1 MATNAPVWTPSSLE
15 TIDAAFYKW
24 INEELNLFIRANKE
38 TRKVP
43 IIWAGS
49 ERAYQIKK
57 SKEARDGSET
67 LILPII
73 TIERTGVQ
81 KDPTRMGPF
90 GNNVYNNSDA
100 KKNNFLVAREI
111 QEDKTKNFANA
122 ESLRVMGQKNSKHKS
137 KKVVYEFSFIPTPT
151 WVHVSYTVK
160 LITEYQMHMNELVTP
175 FMSRYGN
182 AYSFALRDGENKYE
196 AFISQE
202 FSQNNN
208 AATMGEEERRF
219 ETDISVRVEGFLIGE
234 GENQEQ
240 QRVTVRENQ
249 VKVRFNREKTFFI
262 E

>member
-1 MATNAPVWTPSSLE
+1 
-15 TIDAAFYKW
+15 
-24 INEELNLFIRANKE
+24 
-38 TRKVP
+38 
-43 IIWAGS
+43 
-49 ERAYQIKK
+49 
-57 SKEARDGSET
+57 
-67 LILPII
+67 
-73 TIERTGVQ
+73 
-81 KDPTRMGPF
+81 
-90 GNNVYNNSDA
+90 
-100 KKNNFLVAREI
+100 
-111 QEDKTKNFANA
+111 
-122 ESLRVMGQKNSKHKS
+122 
-137 KKVVYEFSFIPTPT
+137 
-151 WVHVSYTVK
+151 
-160 LITEYQMHMNELVTP
+160 MNELVTP

-219 ETDISVRVEGFLIGE
+219 ETDISIRVEGFLIGE